1 MIMQWLD
8 EIKWNGD
15 GLVSVIVQE
24 QYSNKILMS
33 AWMNR
38 ETLIATVE
46 TGQATYW
53 SRSRRK
59 LWGKGEQSGHV
70 QHVREVRLDCDG
82 DAILLIVEQQGGI
95 ACHTGRRSCFFRKL
109 QGRQWD
115 VIDPVVRDPA
125 DIYGNSDN

>member
-24 QYSNKILMS
+24 LSSNKILMS

-38 ETLIATVE
+38 EALISTVE

-59 LWGKGEQSGHV
+59 LWRKGEQSGHV
-70 QHVREVRLDCDG
+70 QDVREMRLDCDG